1 MTATNPLSF
10 GQAFNQSL
18 GQSFGASIPG
28 LAFGA
33 ASIPFSLIEGGR
45 NRRFQK
51 SSIESQL
58 KAADFAAL
66 QDAANQIM
74 GLQAQAGENT
84 AARVAGLGWGADLDF
99 GRQLAAKR
107 AELSE
112 FKPKEM
118 GLAYESAKRAQDL
131 ATSQAAKDALFQN
144 LLDFKR
150 RKGFELVAPSEAA
163 FGRTAFSGQ
172 FTNV

>member
-1 MTATNPLSF
+1 MTAPLSF

-33 ASIPFSLIEGGR
+33 ASIPFSLLEGGR

-118 GLAYESAKRAQDL
+118 GLDYERAKRAQDL
-131 ATSQAAKDALFQN
+131 ATSVSAKDALFQN

-150 RKGFELVAPSEAA
+150 RKGFELLAQDEAR
-163 FGRTAFSGQ
+163 FGPTSFSRQ
-172 FTNV
+172 YTNL

>member
-1 MTATNPLSF
+1 MTGTNPLSF

-51 SSIESQL
+51 SSIEGQL
-58 KAADFAAL
+58 KAIDFATL

-150 RKGFELVAPSEAA
+150 RKGFEQVARDEAR
-163 FGRTAFSGQ
+163 FGPTGFSRI
-172 FTNV
+172 FTTL

>member
-1 MTATNPLSF
+1 MTGTNPLSF

-51 SSIESQL
+51 SSIEGQL
-58 KAADFAAL
+58 KAIDFATL

-118 GLAYESAKRAQDL
+118 GLDYERAKRAQDL
-131 ATSQAAKDALFQN
+131 ATSVSAKDALFQN

-150 RKGFELVAPSEAA
+150 RKGFELLAQDEAR
-163 FGRTAFSGQ
+163 FGPTSFSRQ
-172 FTNV
+172 YTNL